1 MHAVDIDV
9 VILYCR
15 YFIAYDNESITYRKI
30 PIFKDRVAKRLSKFH
45 DTMLKL
51 KRHFTSL
58 LGSKVSNITLV
69 LKNGFFC

>member
-51 KRHFTSL
+51 YFVIKAAVMRHP
-58 LGSKVSNITLV
+58 N
-69 LKNGFFC
+69 